1 MLTFIDIYLLVTWFQ
16 KLLIE
21 EKKKIFFGPVN
32 ISLVRKDMDV
42 NEYERLSNFTLR
54 HKLK

>member
-1 MLTFIDIYLLVTWFQ
+1 MLTFIDIYLLRTWFQ
-16 KLLIE
+16 KLLIK
-21 EKKKIFFGPVN
+21 EKKKCFGPVN

-54 HKLK
+54 HELK